1 MTVHRGHPVTDARHA
16 ALRSPLPENERGLPV
31 DAAWLR
37 RRARLF
43 AAVSERP
50 FHLVVDLQS
59 YASVTGLT
67 FYPHYAAQVYTGPK
81 EARLT
86 VPLMAVNLSMVT
98 TREEADRALAH
109 ETMHLVV
116 PSYGHKAAAFAKA
129 QHLLDEVGQ
138 SAGAAT

>member
-1 MTVHRGHPVTDARHA
+1 MTVHRGHPVTNARHA
-16 ALRSPLPENERGLPV
+16 ALHSPLPENERGLPV
-31 DAAWLR
+31 DTAWLR

-43 AAVSERP
+43 AAVSGQP

-59 YASVTGLT
+59 YASATGLT
-67 FYPHYAAQVYTGPK
+67 FYPHYAAQVYTGPR
-81 EARLT
+81 EARLA
-86 VPLMAVNLSMVT
+86 VPLMALNLDMVA

-129 QHLLDEVGQ
+129 QFLLDEVGQ
-138 SAGAAT
+138 LAGAAA